1 MDPWHPE
8 RPFNDLPELPPKL
21 EVETPAVLR
30 ACIEARAAL
39 AALDRSTRLI
49 PNAGLL
55 ITALPLLEA
64 QASSEIENI
73 VTTADALFRHLHDR
87 AGSDPATREA
97 LRYREALLDGHRE
110 LARRPIG
117 TRLAE
122 LVCSRIK
129 GVDMSV
135 RRVPGTALLNTATNR
150 VTYTP
155 PESEGRLRE
164 LLTNWERYV
173 HSEAPIEP
181 LVRLA
186 VAHYQFEAIH
196 PFTDGNGRTGRVL
209 NSLLLVQLRLLQEPI
224 LYLSRYIIRNKPDY
238 YRLLLDVTRAEA
250 WEPWVL
256 YIVRGVGET
265 ARWTIAK
272 IDVLCALEA
281 ATADHVRAVAP
292 KIYSRELV
300 EALFVQPYS
309 RIATLVERGL
319 VKRQTAAAYL
329 RALVEAGVLREQQVG
344 REKLFLNTRL
354 LQVLTSEGSAFEP
367 FARPGHDAGEPHA

>member
-1 MDPWHPE
+1 MSPWRPEHPY
-8 RPFNDLPELPPKL
+8 NDLPELPPKL
-21 EVETPAVLR
+21 ELETSAVLR
-30 ACIEARAAL
+30 ACIGARAAL
-39 AALDRSTRLI
+39 AALDRSSRLI

-55 ITALPLLEA
+55 MTTLPLLEA

-73 VTTADALFRHLHDR
+73 VTTADALFRHLHDS
-87 AGSDPATREA
+87 AGTDPATREA
-97 LRYREALLDGHRE
+97 LRYREALLEGHRE
-110 LARRPIG
+110 LAHRPIG

-129 GVDMSV
+129 GVDMTV
-135 RRVPGTALLNTATNR
+135 RRVPGTALLNTATNT

-155 PESEGRLRE
+155 PESEARLRE
-164 LLTNWERYV
+164 LLANWERYV
-173 HSEAPIEP
+173 HSDTALEP

-186 VAHYQFEAIH
+186 VSHYQFEAIH

-224 LYLSRYIIRNKPDY
+224 LYLSRHIIRHKQEY

-256 YIVRGVGET
+256 YLVRGVEET
-265 ARWTIAK
+265 ARWTIGK
-272 IDVLCALEA
+272 IDTLCALES
-281 ATADHVRAVAP
+281 ATAEHVRGVAP

-300 EALFVQPYS
+300 EALFMQPYC

-319 VKRQTAAAYL
+319 VKRQTAAGYL
-329 RALVEAGVLREQQVG
+329 RTLVEAGVLREQQVG
-344 REKLFLNTRL
+344 REKLFLNTRML
-354 LQVLTSEGSAFEP
+354 EVLTSDGDSFAP
-367 FARPGHDAGEPHA
+367 FGPPGQGAGAPPD